1 MIYFLFIDYCCTVI
15 CIEFPSIQ
23 LFLKT
28 KLQKMTDRIQEVRE
42 RQSERARKRE
52 SERETEEPVPFS
64 LTVKAQLT
72 KSDSCQLLDNWG
84 QLEEK

>member
-1 MIYFLFIDYCCTVI
+1 MFFRTMLR
-15 CIEFPSIQ
+15 E
-23 LFLKT
+23 
-28 KLQKMTDRIQEVRE
+28 KLLNYRKWQTEN
-42 RQSERARKRE
+42 RKRE
-52 SERETEEPVPFS
+52 RDTEQPVPFS